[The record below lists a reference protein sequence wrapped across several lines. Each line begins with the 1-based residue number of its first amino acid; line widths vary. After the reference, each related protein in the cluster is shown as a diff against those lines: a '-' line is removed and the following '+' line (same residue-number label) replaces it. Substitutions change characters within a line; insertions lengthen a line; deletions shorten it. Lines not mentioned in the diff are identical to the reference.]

1 MPRDTVRCRAGTSQA
16 NWDNIITGTGNNAV
30 EADHI
35 NQQNLLNLTSN
46 EAPELVAVVT

>member
-1 MPRDTVRCRAGTSQA
+1 MPRDTVRCRSGTSQA

-35 NQQNLLNLTSN
+35 NQQNRLNLTSN